1 MIYIRRHHHLWWDRD
16 WRPVV
21 RTEDMACQRLE
32 MQAASQVYNSGISV
46 GQIRSLS
53 ATAIGQ
59 HSGLHQQSGGHH
71 PHV

>member
-21 RTEDMACQRLE
+21 RTEDTACRLPGNA
-32 MQAASQVYNSGISV
+32 AASQVCNSGISV

-53 ATAIGQ
+53 ATAVGQ